1 MKIDEIFDLWKK
13 DTDINKLNIDEEA
26 LKIPKLHNKYYSM
39 LTQERLILKKTESEY
54 KKLYLQKYE
63 FFLGTLDEETLKEKG
78 WFPNPRSILKADI
91 PMHIEADDDIISL
104 TLKVG
109 LQKEKVSALESIV
122 KTISERNWII
132 KNYIDWQKFTNGIA

>member
-63 FFLGTLDEETLKEKG
+63 FFLGTLDEETLKENG
-78 WFPNPRSILKADI
+78 WSPNPRSILKADI

>member
-78 WFPNPRSILKADI
+78 WSPNPRSILKADI